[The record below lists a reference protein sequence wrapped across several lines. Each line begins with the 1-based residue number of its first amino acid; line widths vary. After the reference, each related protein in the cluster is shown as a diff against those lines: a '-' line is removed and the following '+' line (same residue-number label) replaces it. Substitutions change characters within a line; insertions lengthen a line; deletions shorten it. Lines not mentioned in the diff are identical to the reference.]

1 MTISQKLAFTI
12 VNFPRSC
19 RIDGQ
24 FFEWKKKK
32 KGRNLN
38 NGHVY
43 EVKSSIDFFLLG
55 PFMDGAFGINPVFTE
70 P

>member
-1 MTISQKLAFTI
+1 MHSRPGVFLNPI
-12 VNFPRSC
+12 VSYLYA
-19 RIDGQ
+19 ILGQ
-24 FFEWKKKK
+24 NEK
-32 KGRNLN
+32 KGRNFN
-38 NGHVY
+38 DGHVY